1 MKPFLKY
8 IMIAFSFFALA
19 FVFFS
24 FNTEKAAAKR
34 PNIIYI
40 LADDLGYGDVS
51 CYQASG
57 KIHTPNIDLLAAEGM
72 RFTDMHSPSGV
83 CTPTRYGII
92 TGEYPWRSKLPVG
105 VLRGYS
111 RNLIDPKREPLRNY
125 LKSTIM
131 KLRW

>member
-24 FNTEKAAAKR
+24 FNSEKAAAKR

-57 KIHTPNIDLLAAEGM
+57 KIYTPNIPA
-72 RFTDMHSPSGV
+72 R
-83 CTPTRYGII
+83 
-92 TGEYPWRSKLPVG
+92 
-105 VLRGYS
+105 
-111 RNLIDPKREPLRNY
+111 
-125 LKSTIM
+125 
-131 KLRW
+131 